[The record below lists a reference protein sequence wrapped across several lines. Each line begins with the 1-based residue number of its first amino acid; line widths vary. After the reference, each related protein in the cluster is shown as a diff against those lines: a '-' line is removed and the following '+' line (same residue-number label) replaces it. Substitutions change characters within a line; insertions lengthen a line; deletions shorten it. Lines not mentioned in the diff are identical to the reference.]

1 MEWLEGTEPAHS
13 SASMLRFEQ
22 TAYQA
27 GFRRIAGVDEV
38 GRGPLAG
45 PLVAA
50 AAILGEPVEGL
61 NDSKLLSASRRSH
74 LFSLLQKG
82 PHHIAVAVVD
92 ADEVDTLGIQPANY
106 AAMNRA
112 LNALDPSPDFA
123 LVDGFSIPG
132 CVIPHKRIVKGDRLS
147 LSIAAASI
155 IAKVTRDRMMEEFDE
170 RYPEYGFARHK
181 GYGTRRH
188 LDALEKFGPC
198 PIHRKSFAPLS
209 RRLETAGLF
218 QAGKEF
224 S

>member
-1 MEWLEGTEPAHS
+1 M
-13 SASMLRFEQ
+13 
-22 TAYQA
+22 
-27 GFRRIAGVDEV
+27 
-38 GRGPLAG
+38 
-45 PLVAA
+45 
-50 AAILGEPVEGL
+50 
-61 NDSKLLSASRRSH
+61 
-74 LFSLLQKG
+74 
-82 PHHIAVAVVD
+82 AVVD
-92 ADEVDTLGIQPANY
+92 AEEVDTLGIQPANY

-112 LNALDPSPDFA
+112 LTALDPLPDFA

-155 IAKVTRDRMMEEFDE
+155 IAKVTRDRMMEEFDK

-218 QAGKEF
+218 QAGKDF